1 MSYKILII
9 DDDDLFSNAL
19 KRILQK
25 MDYEVQICLDAGRTF
40 DVIDVFEPDLI
51 LLDIYLTTHD
61 GIEIL
66 KELQKKH
73 SHIPVIMITAYSDVK
88 IAVKAMKLGAYDFL
102 LKPIDLEQLNS
113 ALSKVTAHLDLKN
126 EVVKFQTIFS
136 SEQELKREYFGK
148 SRSIVRILNT
158 VEKLASSENTT
169 ILLEGESGTGKEV
182 FAQYIHQ
189 KSPRGNKVFVAVN
202 CATITRE
209 LAESELFGHEK
220 GAFTGAV
227 QKTKLGKF
235 ELANGG
241 TILLDEIG
249 ELSLDLQ
256 VKLLRVLQEKK
267 FYRLGGEKEISV
279 DVRVLAATN
288 KNLEEEVQKG
298 NFREDLFYRL
308 NVARVTIPPVRER
321 REDIPILVYSFMNEF
336 SQKFFKKVLS
346 IDNDALEFLQQ
357 QYWKG
362 NVRELKNAM
371 ERATI
376 MMEGTELKIAHFNF
390 LKEESKGKAK
400 EEDKFMLKIPKQ
412 GISIDS
418 VIKSLILQTLDIT
431 RGNQVKAAKILGL
444 SRSKL
449 RYRMSQLG
457 IEVTKKVSEPS
468 LNPTL

>member
-1 MSYKILII
+1 MDYRILII
-9 DDDDLFSNAL
+9 DDDDLFSAAL
-19 KRILQK
+19 KRILNK
-25 MDYEVQICLDAGRTF
+25 MNFEVQTCLDASGAF
-40 DVIDVFEPDLI
+40 DAVESFDPDLI

-66 KELQKKH
+66 KDLQKKH
-73 SHIPVIMITAYSDVK
+73 SHIPVIMITGYSDVK
-88 IAVKAMKLGAYDFL
+88 IAVKAMKLGAHDFL
-102 LKPIDLEQLNS
+102 LKPIDMDQLNS
-113 ALSKVTAHLDLKN
+113 SLSRIISHIDLKN
-126 EVVKFQTIFS
+126 EVLKFQSFFTAG
-136 SEQELKREYFGK
+136 QDLKKEYFGK
-148 SRSIVRILNT
+148 SKSIQRVLNT
-158 VEKLASSENTT
+158 VEKLAASENTT

-189 KSPRGNKVFVAVN
+189 KSPRSNKVFIGVN
-202 CATITRE
+202 CTTITKE
-209 LAESELFGHEK
+209 LAESELFGHER

-249 ELSLDLQ
+249 ELNLDLQ

-267 FYRLGGEKEISV
+267 FYRLGGEKEVSV

-308 NVARVTIPPVRER
+308 NVARVTIPPLRER
-321 REDIPILVYSFMNEF
+321 REDIPILVYSFINEF
-336 SQKFFKKVLS
+336 SQKFLKKVIS
-346 IDNDALEFLQQ
+346 IDDDALELLQH

-371 ERATI
+371 ERAILMLDTN
-376 MMEGTELKIAHFNF
+376 ELKLAHFNF
-390 LKEESKGKAK
+390 LKEESRSKTKDD
-400 EEDKFMLKIPKQ
+400 DKFMLRIPKQ
-412 GISIDS
+412 GISIDM

-431 RGNQVKAAKILGL
+431 KGNQVKASKILGL

-457 IEVTKKVSEPS
+457 IEVTKKVTEPS
-468 LNPTL
+468 